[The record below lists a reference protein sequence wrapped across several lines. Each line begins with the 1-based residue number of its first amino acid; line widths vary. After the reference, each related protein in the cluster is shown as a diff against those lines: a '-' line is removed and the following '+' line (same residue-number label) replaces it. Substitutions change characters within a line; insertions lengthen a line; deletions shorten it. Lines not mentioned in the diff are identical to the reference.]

1 MENNKG
7 YIEFITSES
16 HKNEIDAWYR
26 SYNIVYEK
34 TQLFR
39 DFIIP
44 LLDLLESTYLGDEY
58 ITDESDKKNHFL
70 WCINK
75 IISNFEKEK
84 IYFKKE
90 GIHVD
95 YLWTFFQN
103 TFYQNDN
110 PDKLKRVREYLSNVF
125 VFNYS
130 KTKTD
135 LELLTEFYIILNQNL
150 KK

>member
-1 MENNKG
+1 MESNKG

-16 HKNEIDAWYR
+16 HKNEIDTWYR
-26 SYNIVYEK
+26 TYNIVYEK

-44 LLDLLESTYLGDEY
+44 LLDLLDSTYLGEEFMKDE
-58 ITDESDKKNHFL
+58 DDKKNHFL
-70 WCINK
+70 WCLNEIV
-75 IISNFEKEK
+75 SNFEKEK
-84 IYFKKE
+84 IFFKKD
-90 GIHVD
+90 GLHID
-95 YLWTFFQN
+95 YLWTFFLK
-103 TFYQNDN
+103 TFYQSNDD
-110 PDKLKRVREYLSNVF
+110 DKLKRIRTYLSNVF
-125 VFNYS
+125 VFNYN